1 MESFTLVFG
10 ENVRGPI
17 CNNVTII
24 NDDIKFYEFEEE
36 LSFNLS
42 TTDPSVDLDPASGI
56 MIISDEDSESFVV
69 AVDYLVCVCI
79 DETLSLKLVCDATL
93 I

>member
-1 MESFTLVFG
+1 MFG

-24 NDDIKFYEFEEE
+24 NDDIYEFEEE

-69 AVDYLVCVCI
+69 VVDYLVCVHR
-79 DETLSLKLVCDATL
+79 
-93 I
+93 

>member
-1 MESFTLVFG
+1 MFG
-10 ENVRGPI
+10 KNVRGPI
-17 CNNVTII
+17 CNYVTII
-24 NDDIKFYEFEEE
+24 NDDIYEFEEE

-42 TTDPSVDLDPASGI
+42 TTVSPVDLDPASGI

>member
-1 MESFTLVFG
+1 MFG

-24 NDDIKFYEFEEE
+24 NDNIYEFEEK

-56 MIISDEDSESFVV
+56 MIISDDDSESFVV
-69 AVDYLVCVCI
+69 AVDYLVCMCVCI
-79 DETLSLKLVCDATL
+79 DDRNPKP
-93 I
+93 

>member
-1 MESFTLVFG
+1 MFG
-10 ENVRGPI
+10 VNVRGPI
-17 CNNVTII
+17 CNNVTVI
-24 NDDIKFYEFEEE
+24 NDDIYEFEEE

-42 TTDPSVDLDPASGI
+42 TTDSSVDLDPASGI
-56 MIISDEDSESFVV
+56 MIINDEDSESFVV
-69 AVDYLVCVCI
+69 AVDYLVCMCVCI

>member
-1 MESFTLVFG
+1 MFG

-24 NDDIKFYEFEEE
+24 NDNIYEFEEE

-69 AVDYLVCVCI
+69 VVDYLVCVHR
-79 DETLSLKLVCDATL
+79 
-93 I
+93 

>member
-1 MESFTLVFG
+1 MFG

-24 NDDIKFYEFEEE
+24 NDDIYEFEEE

-69 AVDYLVCVCI
+69 VVDYLVC
-79 DETLSLKLVCDATL
+79 A
-93 I
+93 